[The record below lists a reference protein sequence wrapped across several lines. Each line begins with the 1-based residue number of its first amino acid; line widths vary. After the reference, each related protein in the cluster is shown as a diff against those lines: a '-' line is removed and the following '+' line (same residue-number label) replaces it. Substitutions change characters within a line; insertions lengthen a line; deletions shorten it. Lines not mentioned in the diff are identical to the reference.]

1 MAVSQNNPQG
11 GTPQNKVEAK
21 DTIQA
26 LKEALRLQGDYNNLL
41 KDSVKELEKS
51 IKNYDRLG
59 AKLSSINQTTIN
71 TKDVEKQMREN
82 QINRFTNTQ
91 KLADLQTKL
100 SGREVFRSYTNKIQK
115 RKRFNTSSKIRRYC
129 KS

>member
-1 MAVSQNNPQG
+1 MSLSQNNPQG

-21 DTIQA
+21 DTLLA
-26 LKEALRLQGDYNNLL
+26 LKEALKLQGDYNNLL

-51 IKNYDRLG
+51 IKNYDKLG

-82 QINRFTNTQ
+82 QISRFTTTQ

-100 SGREVFRSYTNKIQK
+100 SVDQTQEAEKYLSAIQ
-115 RKRFNTSSKIRRYC
+115 IRT
-129 KS
+129 KK